1 MEEPIDEMDGV
12 RYIEEAEGGIAENES
27 WAMGGRWIIEPGSLA
42 MLAMSDPIE
51 GEQRTSSGRDGS

>member
-1 MEEPIDEMDGV
+1 MEEPVDEMDGV

-42 MLAMSDPIE
+42 MLAMSDHIE
-51 GEQRTSSGRDGS
+51 GEQRTS